1 MASAVRT
8 PARMLYREIVEGDF
22 RKFEAKSNDTD
33 SGGGARDLRFRPYEK
48 LKPTID
54 QMFPVT
60 TTETTNQRTI
70 QVAKGEFKWLDDKGN
85 VQTKDAYFYPP
96 TDARPNE
103 GRLARVHTY
112 PCFTNKQPP
121 TNMGRIL
128 VLLTQLPDGSV
139 WPSFA
144 TEQDML
150 TNPQWNQT
158 VAKALLG
165 CLHAKR
171 SSNKVAT
178 GFYDFQA
185 KMSFCND

>member
-1 MASAVRT
+1 MASAPRT
-8 PARMLYREIVEGDF
+8 PARVLYREIVQGDF
-22 RKFEAKSNDTD
+22 RKFEAKSNDSD
-33 SGGGARDLRFRPYEK
+33 SGGGARDLRFRPYDK
-48 LKPTID
+48 LKATVD
-54 QMFPVT
+54 LMFPVT
-60 TTETTNQRTI
+60 TTETTSQRTI
-70 QVAKGEFKWLDDKGN
+70 QVAKGEFKWQDANGV
-85 VQTKDAYFYPP
+85 VQSKDAFFYPP

-112 PCFTNKQPP
+112 PCFTDKHPP
-121 TNMGRIL
+121 TTMGRIL

-150 TNPQWNQT
+150 TNPLWNQT

-171 SSNKVAT
+171 GSNKVAT
-178 GFYDFQA
+178 GFYDFQ
-185 KMSFCND
+185 SQLGFCND

>member
-1 MASAVRT
+1 MASAPRT
-8 PARMLYREIVEGDF
+8 PARVLYREIVQGDF
-22 RKFEAKSNDTD
+22 RKFEAKSNDSD
-33 SGGGARDLRFRPYEK
+33 SGGGARDLRFRPYDK
-48 LKPTID
+48 LKATVD
-54 QMFPVT
+54 LMFPVT
-60 TTETTNQRTI
+60 TTETTSQRTI
-70 QVAKGEFKWLDDKGN
+70 QVAKGEFKWQDANGV
-85 VQTKDAYFYPP
+85 VQSKDAFFYPP

-112 PCFTNKQPP
+112 PCFTDKHPP

-150 TNPQWNQT
+150 TNPLWNQT
-158 VAKALLG
+158 VAKALLE

-171 SSNKVAT
+171 GSNKVAT
-178 GFYDFQA
+178 GFYDFQ
-185 KMSFCND
+185 SQLGFCND